1 MNTIKLKYI
10 IFFPS
15 LWFIIYNILLI
26 INYELLIIFGFLITL
41 IIINKNSEI
50 IFNFFKEDI
59 EKELYFFYDF
69 LQKKRIPL

>member
-1 MNTIKLKYI
+1 MERLKKLKYI

-41 IIINKNSEI
+41 IIINKNSEM
-50 IFNFFKEDI
+50 IFNFFKEDV
-59 EKELYFFYDF
+59 EKQLYFFYDA
-69 LQKKRIPL
+69 LQKQRI

>member
-1 MNTIKLKYI
+1 MDRTRKLKYI

-41 IIINKNSEI
+41 IIINKNSEM
-50 IFNFFKEDI
+50 IFNFFKEDV
-59 EKELYFFYDF
+59 EKQLYFFYDA
-69 LQKKRIPL
+69 LQKQRI

>member
-1 MNTIKLKYI
+1 MNRIRKLKYI

-41 IIINKNSEI
+41 IIINKNSEM
-50 IFNFFKEDI
+50 IFNFFKEDV
-59 EKELYFFYDF
+59 EKQLYFFYDA
-69 LQKKRIPL
+69 LQKQRI

>member
-1 MNTIKLKYI
+1 MDRLRKLKYI

-41 IIINKNSEI
+41 IIINKNSEM
-50 IFNFFKEDI
+50 IFNFFKEDV
-59 EKELYFFYDF
+59 EKQLYFFYDA
-69 LQKKRIPL
+69 LQKQRI